1 MNSLVLK
8 PCRWVVFLLL
18 VIPGMTPSPA
28 PVRAPVILAAGAPA
42 RAGPREAWGVRRVT
56 ADFFGPRLMPA
67 DPFCDLCRDFPATAH
82 AWIARP
88 LIWEPGNPATEK

>member
-8 PCRWVVFLLL
+8 PCRWVVFLLV

-28 PVRAPVILAAGAPA
+28 PFLVPAVLAAGALPRTA
-42 RAGPREAWGVRRVT
+42 PREAWEVRRVS

-67 DPFCDLCRDFPATAH
+67 EPFFDLCRVFPATAH
-82 AWIARP
+82 AWNARP
-88 LIWEPGNPATEK
+88 LLWKPWNSATEK